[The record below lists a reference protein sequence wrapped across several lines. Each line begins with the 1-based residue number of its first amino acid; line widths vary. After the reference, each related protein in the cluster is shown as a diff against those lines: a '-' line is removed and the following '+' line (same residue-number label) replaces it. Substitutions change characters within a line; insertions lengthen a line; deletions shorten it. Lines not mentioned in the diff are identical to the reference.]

1 MILAVQKLM
10 LQWRTLVCN
19 DKRYKSHHDWCVYYI
34 LDTLLEIFLTF
45 NPHDTHARH
54 AFFPHLTGEETEAY

>member
-19 DKRYKSHHDWCVYYI
+19 NKHYKSHCDWCIYNA
-34 LDTLLEIFLTF
+34 LDTLLEIFLIF
-45 NPHDTHARH
+45 NPHDIHARH
-54 AFFPHLTGEETEAY
+54 TFFPHLTGEKTEAY